1 MNKKTSFTAVVELE
15 DGFEDTFDV
24 EFDKDESSLTYDEV
38 EDAICNLVE
47 KEHGFKFDDDE
58 LADPEF
64 DLPYKIVDI
73 VINDNGES
81 YPVVPEDFDDTEL
94 KQSFVF
100 DKYLV
105 LPYARYG
112 LTPEYKLYV
121 DLMNKGIIDED
132 APFDYGKYHS
142 IVSKE
147 A

>member
-47 KEHGFKFDDDE
+47 KEHGFTFDDDE

-64 DLPYKIVDI
+64 ELPYKIVDI

-94 KQSFVF
+94 KQSLVF

-147 A
+147 V